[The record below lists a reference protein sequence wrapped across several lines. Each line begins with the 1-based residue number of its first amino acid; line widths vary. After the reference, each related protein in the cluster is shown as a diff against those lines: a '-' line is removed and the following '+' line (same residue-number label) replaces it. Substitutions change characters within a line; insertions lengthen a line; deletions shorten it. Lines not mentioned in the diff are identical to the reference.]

1 MQYVSATH
9 RAKDLA
15 YPGKAVIRATNTMS
29 GMGSALA
36 ACAVK
41 AGQKPTW
48 NLPVLMMF
56 YFLVCGKFGAAQLK
70 E

>member
-1 MQYVSATH
+1 
-9 RAKDLA
+9 
-15 YPGKAVIRATNTMS
+15 MS

-70 E
+70 K